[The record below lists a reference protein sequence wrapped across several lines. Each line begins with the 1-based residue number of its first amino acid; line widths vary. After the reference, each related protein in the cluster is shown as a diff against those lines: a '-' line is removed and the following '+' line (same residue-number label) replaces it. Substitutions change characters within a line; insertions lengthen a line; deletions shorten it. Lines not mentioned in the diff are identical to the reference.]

1 MAIAKVYKTR
11 TRNMNFPTPFGLITF
26 SNHRFLIED
35 VKENQAKIAFIEN
48 VMMKDPA
55 TGIFVDPNEKERDL
69 DQYVQAREVQHSDV
83 QAFLQQQNAVL
94 DESQT
99 DAGAVNLMGQ
109 RSVSNTHS
117 VAARGAPAAQ
127 RFSPADMLKAK
138 LAGATAGQTPTE
150 IPESVQKDPSQVA
163 TDAAGNPIAD
173 VVDPEALARQVL
185 NK

>member
-11 TRNMNFPTPFGLITF
+11 TRGMNFPTPFGLITF
-26 SNHRFLIED
+26 ANHRYLIED
-35 VKENQAKIAFIEN
+35 VKENQAKIEFIET

-55 TGIFVDPNEKERDL
+55 LGIFVDPNEATRDL
-69 DQYVQAREVQHSDV
+69 DQYIQAREVQHSDV

-94 DESQT
+94 DESVT

-109 RSVSNTHS
+109 RSVSNTSS

-127 RFSPADMLKAK
+127 RFSAADVLKAK
-138 LAGATAGQTPTE
+138 LAGKSLDP
-150 IPESVQKDPSQVA
+150 IPPSEHQDPSAVA
-163 TDAAGNPIAD
+163 TDAAGNPIAE
-173 VVDPEALARQVL
+173 VTDPEALARQVL